1 MLQTWKLV
9 LSKTTASHTQRCA
22 LGEGMLQ
29 TSLFQLQDAVSWAPT
44 LRKEIQKL
52 DATQQS
58 SSREDSLKHRNLRPS
73 LKV

>member
-1 MLQTWKLV
+1 M

-58 SSREDSLKHRNLRPS
+58 SPGRGFPGAQESQAKFKSVSEPGE
-73 LKV
+73 